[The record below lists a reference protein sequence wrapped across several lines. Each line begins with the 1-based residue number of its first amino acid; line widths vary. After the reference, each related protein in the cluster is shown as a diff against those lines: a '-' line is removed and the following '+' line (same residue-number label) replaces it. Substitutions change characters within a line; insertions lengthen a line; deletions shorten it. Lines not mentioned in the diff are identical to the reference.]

1 MARRTL
7 APALRRA
14 ITGKAIETKGLS
26 GRARSFFRQ
35 YVVPGQPYNQAWN
48 TDRAVKEGFEVN
60 PWIYR
65 AVHVIACAVIA
76 RTVVIRDGSPDGEPI
91 LPEADPTG
99 LLRLMNIQANRWER
113 AKVFQYRLIAQW
125 LLSSRGVYIEI
136 VRSRSGRVAMMN
148 LIDPDMVEII
158 PTTVL
163 SRTGQ
168 KYVDPLGSFRI
179 TTNDQ
184 SGPYNYL
191 PRYDPKA
198 DFADQPNSVLWVR
211 SPHPTLMFRGMS
223 PAQAAG
229 MSADLDRAAR
239 MYNRRFMDQDGR
251 PGGILAVKGNVSP
264 DVIDILET
272 RMNGGPAGIGRTT
285 AIQADAME
293 YVDTSGNPRD
303 TQWADTMDRMRTEI
317 AMVFGVPESV
327 LGDASGRTFDNAD
340 AEYEIFWAQTML
352 PLLEMLDDQMDI
364 LTGDYDDTLF
374 LRHDVSDVWV
384 LNRHKRSDIT
394 QAAADFAAGLCTLDE
409 YRVIA
414 GKPPFDQPW
423 SRVVMLPGGKV
434 PAGAADDLA
443 EVNKLQMLGTPP
455 PPDPA
460 AEAEAGAQQG
470 SMMGAQ
476 AAENDNN
483 ARSLRLVDSRP
494 GALEQRSLEEM
505 IELEDRQS
513 RARAEVGS
521 ADASIWR

>member
-14 ITGKAIETKGLS
+14 IGRPVETKGLA

-48 TDRAVKEGFEVN
+48 TDRAVKEGFETN

-76 RTVVIRDGSPDGEPI
+76 RNVVLRSGDPEDGVPI
-91 LPEADPTG
+91 SAEADPTN
-99 LLRLMNIQANRWER
+99 LLKLLNVQTNRWER
-113 AKVFQYRLIAQW
+113 AKVFRYRLIAQW
-125 LLSSRGVYIEI
+125 LLSSRGVYVEI

-148 LIDPDMVEII
+148 LIDPDQVEIMPRI
-158 PTTVL
+158 TL
-163 SRTGQ
+163 GANGQ
-168 KYVDPLGSFRI
+168 KYTDPIGMFRI
-179 TTNDQ
+179 IVNDQ

-198 DFADQPNSVLWVR
+198 SFSDQPNSVLWVR

-223 PAQAAG
+223 PAQAAA

-239 MYNRRFMDQDGR
+239 LYNRRFMDQDGR
-251 PGGILAVKGNVSP
+251 PGGILAVKGSVSP
-264 DVIDILET
+264 ATLEVLET
-272 RMNGGPAGIGRTT
+272 RFNGGPAGVGRTT

-293 YVDTSGNPRD
+293 YVDTSNHPRD
-303 TQWADTMDRMRTEI
+303 TQWSETMDRMRREV

-340 AEYEIFWAQTML
+340 AEYEVFWAQTMK
-352 PLLEMLDDQMDI
+352 PLLELLDDQMDI

-374 LRHDVSDVWV
+374 LRHDTSDVWV
-384 LNRHKRSDIT
+384 LNRHKREDIK
-394 QAAADFAAGLCTLDE
+394 QAAADYAAGLITLDE

-414 GKPPFDQPW
+414 GKKPFDQPW
-423 SRVVMLPGGKV
+423 SRVVLLPGGKV
-434 PAGAADDLA
+434 PAGAPDDVA
-443 EVNKLQMLGTPP
+443 EVAKLQMLGSPP

-460 AEAEAGAQQG
+460 AAAQAGAVIG
-470 SMMGAQ
+470 SQ
-476 AAENDNN
+476 AGVRQAENVNN
-483 ARSLRLVDSRP
+483 ARSLRLVDQRP
-494 GALEQRSLEEM
+494 GALEQRGIEHA
-505 IELEDRQS
+505 IELEDRES
-513 RARAEVGS
+513 SARAGTGRTS
-521 ADASIWR
+521 AWR